1 MPKIK
6 THKATA
12 KRYIITKR
20 RKLMKRKAGQDHFNG
35 KETGATGI
43 NKRRDV
49 RVHKTEDAN
58 IKSFIPYK

>member
-12 KRYIITKR
+12 KRYMITKKGKV
-20 RKLMKRKAGQDHFNG
+20 RKAKAGQDHFNA
-35 KETGATGI
+35 KESGQTGL

-49 RVHKTEDAN
+49 SVHKTEVAN
-58 IKSFIPYK
+58 IKSFIPYN

>member
-1 MPKIK
+1 M
-6 THKATA
+6 
-12 KRYIITKR
+12 ITKK
-20 RKLMKRKAGQDHFNG
+20 RKVMKKKAGQDHFNG
-35 KETGATGI
+35 KESGATGI